1 MRTTTTEEIRF
12 KNGVQ
17 YGLKHTRTRKKYF
30 LLPLIQK
37 YRKEKRRC
45 SGCKKTVEILR
56 PDRGYGHPD
65 RSPTIAMHCPR
76 CEVIFPAYRK
86 VISIIEGVRLKNE

>member
-1 MRTTTTEEIRF
+1 MKANTTGETRF
-12 KNGVQ
+12 KRGVQ
-17 YGLKHTRTRKKYF
+17 YGLKHIRTRKKYF
-30 LLPLIQK
+30 LLPQTKEQK
-37 YRKEKRRC
+37 LRNEKRRC
-45 SGCKKTVEILR
+45 SGCKKTVEALR

-86 VISIIEGVRLKNE
+86 VVSIIESL